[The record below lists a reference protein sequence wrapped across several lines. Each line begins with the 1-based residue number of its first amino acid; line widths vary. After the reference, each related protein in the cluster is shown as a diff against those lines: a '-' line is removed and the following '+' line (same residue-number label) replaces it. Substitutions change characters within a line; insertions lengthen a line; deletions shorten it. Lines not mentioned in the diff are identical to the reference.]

1 MQKKWTGKGI
11 DLDSLSGF
19 VEEFFKSRQFRAKRT
34 KSASEST
41 ITVLPKHSTMG
52 LEEPISAR
60 IFGDP
65 NDFTVDLKA
74 SELTARPIRTGLL
87 TKSLGGGYFL
97 LKTFRLQEEL
107 EKLEKEFWIYV
118 EDKVAELTGSA

>member
-1 MQKKWTGKGI
+1 
-11 DLDSLSGF
+11 
-19 VEEFFKSRQFRAKRT
+19 
-34 KSASEST
+34 
-41 ITVLPKHSTMG
+41 MG
-52 LEEPISAR
+52 LEEPISVR
-60 IFGDP
+60 ISGDP
-65 NDFTVDLKA
+65 SDFTVDLKA

-97 LKTFRLQEEL
+97 LKTLKLQEEL